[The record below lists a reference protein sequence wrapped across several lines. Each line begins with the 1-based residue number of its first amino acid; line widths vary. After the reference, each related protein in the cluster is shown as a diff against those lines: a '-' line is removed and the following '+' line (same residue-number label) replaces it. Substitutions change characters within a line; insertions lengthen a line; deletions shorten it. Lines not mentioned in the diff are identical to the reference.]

1 MCYGIRAMQ
10 AEPGR
15 EDASQPSSG
24 LERLR
29 PRVAGAVAAVL
40 VAGFALAALVEK
52 PAPPRATIEKPAA
65 TVPAAEKAAVPV
77 NGVVEQTSLGVDDGV
92 PTALNETKRM
102 GGDCHHGL

>member
-15 EDASQPSSG
+15 EGASQPSPG

-29 PRVAGAVAAVL
+29 PRVLGAAMAVL
-40 VAGFALAALVEK
+40 VAGFAAAALLEK
-52 PAPPRATIEKPAA
+52 PASPRVTIEKPAA
-65 TVPAAEKAAVPV
+65 AVPAAEKAALPP
-77 NGVVEQTSLGVDDGV
+77 NGVVEQTSMGVDDGV
-92 PTALNETKRM
+92 PTALNETRSR